1 MRTQDYIQFFSNNE
15 QGKAL
20 IHKALTTGTTSGG
33 PLIAEH
39 LDTIITNELVR
50 LVPELAIPEYKYDP
64 QKTHE
69 FNRVTALPAAGS
81 AMGEASTTPT
91 RASAMERAEVTLK
104 VMKRKGSVT
113 GFLQASAEKE
123 YDAESVETENHLQAF
138 GNDMATYM
146 IHGNAGADAYTFTG
160 IDRFISTYRVNE
172 TWTGV
177 VPTNLSPLDNLI
189 DASNSKKAQS
199 HRRAFIMSPQM
210 LTKFSSLWTQVRDNR
225 SAVREGVSTIEVNG
239 GHRLQ
244 TFRDIPILESS
255 QTRAISTMTAITL
268 AHAGA
273 GGGIPDATRYF
284 RVAPVTWDGEQ
295 EASPEVADTSS
306 SSDTIT
312 ISFTA
317 FPGALFYKVYE
328 SQTTAQLTLKKV
340 VSAFT
345 YDASGTITAS
355 TTSIVFSTNPTTAD
369 ATSVTTAMQADK
381 PIISAAGI
389 QPESV
394 YLWDLHPHQ
403 GLGKMPYTNKD
414 GNRLDG
420 IATIIP
426 LAKTDDTSDF
436 LIKSYIA
443 LADAFEA
450 TSGVHKGLR
459 VS

>member
-1 MRTQDYIQFFSNNE
+1 MKTNEYIQFFGSN

-39 LDTIITNELVR
+39 LDTVITNELVR

-81 AMGEASTTPT
+81 AMGESSTTPT
-91 RASAMERAEVTLK
+91 RQSNMERADVVLK

-123 YDAESVETENHLQAF
+123 YDAESVETENHLQSF

-146 IHGNAGADAYTFTG
+146 IHGNAGADTYTFTG
-160 IDRFISTYRVNE
+160 IDRFISTTRTIE
-172 TWTGV
+172 TWGGV
-177 VPTNLSPLDNLI
+177 VPTNLTPLDNMI
-189 DASNSKKAQS
+189 DASNSKKGQS

-210 LTKFSSLWTQVRDNR
+210 LTKFSSLLTQVRDNR
-225 SAVREGVSTIEVNG
+225 SAVREGTTTIEVNG

-255 QTRAISTMTAITL
+255 QTRPVGTMTAITL

-273 GGGIPDATRYF
+273 GSGIPDATRHF

-295 EASPEVADTSS
+295 EASPEVSDTSS

-328 SQTTAQLTLKKV
+328 SRTPTQLTLKKV
-340 VSAFT
+340 VSAFV
-345 YDASGTITAS
+345 YDGSGTITGA
-355 TTSIVFSTNPTTAD
+355 TTSVVFSSDPTVAD
-369 ATSVTTAMQADK
+369 PTSVPTAMQADR
-381 PIISAAGI
+381 PVISTGGI
-389 QPESV
+389 MPESV

-414 GNRLDG
+414 GNRMDG

-426 LAKTDDTSDF
+426 LAKIDDTSDF

>member
-1 MRTQDYIQFFSNNE
+1 MKTQEYITFFGSD
-15 QGKAL
+15 QGKEL
-20 IHKALTTGTTSGG
+20 IHKALTTGVTSGG

-69 FNRVTALPAAGS
+69 FNRVTALPAPGS
-81 AMGEASTTPT
+81 AMGESSTTPT
-91 RASAMERAEVTLK
+91 RQSNMQRAEVTLK

-146 IHGNAGADAYTFTG
+146 IHGNSGADQYTFSG
-160 IDRFISTYRVNE
+160 IDRFITTTRTIE
-172 TWTGV
+172 TWGGV
-177 VPTNLSPLDNLI
+177 VPTNLSSLDNMI
-189 DASNSKKAQS
+189 DASNIKKAQS
-199 HRRAFIMSPQM
+199 HRRAFLMSPQM
-210 LTKFSSLWTQVRDNR
+210 LTKYSSLWTQVRDNR
-225 SAVREGVSTIEVNG
+225 SAVRAGTSTIEVNG

-244 TFRDIPILESS
+244 TYRDIPILESS
-255 QTRAISTMTAITL
+255 QTKAVSTMTAIAL
-268 AHAGA
+268 GHAGA
-273 GGGIPDATRYF
+273 GSGIPDATRYF

-295 EASPEVADTSS
+295 QASPQVSDTSS
-306 SSDTIT
+306 SSDSITIT
-312 ISFTA
+312 FTA

-328 SQTTAQLTLKKV
+328 SQTTAMLTLKKV

-345 YDASGTITAS
+345 YDGSGTVTGV
-355 TTSIVFSTNPTTAD
+355 TTSIVFTTDPTTAD
-369 ATSVTTAMQADK
+369 TASVPVGMQVDR
-381 PIISAAGI
+381 PIISAGGI
-389 QPESV
+389 REESV

-426 LAKTDDTSDF
+426 LAKIDDTSDF